1 MTVMV
6 SATAV
11 KLPKTLPR
19 MTARFD
25 EADDWITVKFKEAVY
40 FELLSVTVD
49 VPKSSSKTCK
59 THSV

>member
-19 MTARFD
+19 MTARLD
-25 EADDWITVKFKEAVY
+25 EADDWITVKFKEAV
-40 FELLSVTVD
+40 
-49 VPKSSSKTCK
+49 
-59 THSV
+59 